1 MGGLWLTSM
10 DGLHRKENKRKK
22 KKKEGDKR
30 KRRKRRMMRRGEN
43 MGWEE
48 GRRRKERIQW
58 QWQFLGQKEDF
69 SKHLRR

>member
-1 MGGLWLTSM
+1 MKTGTRRALESKTWGELWLTSM

-43 MGWEE
+43 MDG
-48 GRRRKERIQW
+48 RKEGGEKR
-58 QWQFLGQKEDF
+58 GY
-69 SKHLRR
+69 SGSGRS